1 MTFVDPVGECLVWT
15 RCIFVGRCEIAAQ
28 AEIASVS
35 VEVCDGAAVVV
46 QQAYLVKYG
55 KEVPPPGQVS
65 SNPVRESL
73 WDGWPGPLRDE
84 GIKGTDEGSSKP
96 HDS

>member
-1 MTFVDPVGECLVWT
+1 MGPAVGPQLECGQDGPQLFEVNTLAPMTFVDPVGKYLVWT

-46 QQAYLVKYG
+46 QQAYPVKYG
-55 KEVPPPGQVS
+55 KEVPPPGQD
-65 SNPVRESL
+65 PVRESL
-73 WDGWPGPLRDE
+73 
-84 GIKGTDEGSSKP
+84 
-96 HDS
+96 